1 MSKSVDWF
9 LYDSG
14 LRHKRLQ
21 GIYVKYKLLWNQHS
35 QINAAY
41 LFHEIHTKK
50 YRNNYKI
57 KCWNLSTSATNNL
70 LKNEK
75 SISFLFF
82 LFFLTESDSLAKQML
97 YGWMKLL
104 KISSTFHQHLL
115 RAVAF
120 FEFILAFSHFK
131 NFKFACYLEGF
142 HLQIALNLLKH
153 ALFICTPCMSLL
165 TH

>member
-1 MSKSVDWF
+1 MKSTF
-9 LYDSG
+9 PNKRCILIS
-14 LRHKRLQ
+14 RNPHKK
-21 GIYVKYKLLWNQHS
+21 IS
-35 QINAAY
+35 QY
-41 LFHEIHTKK
+41 
-50 YRNNYKI
+50 YKI

-82 LFFLTESDSLAKQML
+82 LFFLTESDSLAKLML

-153 ALFICTPCMSLL
+153 ALFIYTPCMSLL

>member
-21 GIYVKYKLLWNQHS
+21 GIYVKYKLLWNQHF

-50 YRNNYKI
+50 YRNITKLNAETYQHQQQTIYSKM
-57 KCWNLSTSATNNL
+57 
-70 LKNEK
+70 KNP
-75 SISFLFF
+75 FRFF
-82 LFFLTESDSLAKQML
+82 FFFFFLTESDSLAKQML

-153 ALFICTPCMSLL
+153 ALFIYTPCMSLL